1 MPLHLAV
8 YTLYQNQAHISMN
21 TRPKYVIRSSGRVLL
36 ATFFALLAACGG
48 GGGSSSANN
57 MSTTIAFAGTTATG
71 KALANATIRINCVQ
85 GSMSVAADANG
96 NYHATLGAVTPCLIT
111 STSGATVLLST
122 AFAGGTYNVTPETD
136 LLLSYLAAQ
145 LGTTESGLVT
155 GFATN
160 TRFQQALANQSD
172 VLTAQDAVVQNLQKK
187 YGLTLT
193 TPNFLTSSFAV
204 GQPGVDSDLEALR
217 ASGAIDANGEPDP
230 AAITLMATTGAAHPI
245 ATLPAFGTGG
255 SGGNG
260 AGTGSQ
266 GGMM

>member
-1 MPLHLAV
+1 
-8 YTLYQNQAHISMN
+8 MN
-21 TRPKYVIRSSGRVLL
+21 TRPNYIIRSSGGVLL

-48 GGGSSSANN
+48 GGGSGSASN

-71 KALANATIRINCVQ
+71 KALANATITINCVQ
-85 GSMSVAADANG
+85 GSMSVAADSNG

-145 LGTTESGLVT
+145 LGTTESILVT
-155 GFATN
+155 AFATN
-160 TRFQQALANQSD
+160 TRFQQVLANQND
-172 VLTAQDAVVQNLQKK
+172 VLTAQSAVVQNLQQK

-193 TPNFLTSSFAV
+193 TPNFLTASFAV

-217 ASGAIDANGEPDP
+217 AKGAIDANGQPDL
-230 AAITLMATTGAAHPI
+230 AAITLMTTTGAAHPI
-245 ATLPAFGTGG
+245 ATSPASGTGG
-255 SGGNG
+255 SGATGGIG
-260 AGTGSQ
+260 AGTGSM